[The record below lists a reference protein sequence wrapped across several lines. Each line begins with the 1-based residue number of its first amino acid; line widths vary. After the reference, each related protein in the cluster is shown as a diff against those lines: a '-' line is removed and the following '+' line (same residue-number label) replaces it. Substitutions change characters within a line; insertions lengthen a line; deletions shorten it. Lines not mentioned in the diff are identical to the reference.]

1 MPIIKKTY
9 KKHILRFR
17 AVNRD
22 IFDAIKNG
30 KKNIE
35 TRAGSIRYQ
44 SISKG
49 DTAILVC
56 GKLKFQKKI
65 NSVKKFPSINS
76 LLKKYK
82 PSDINPH
89 IETVGELE
97 KMYNSFPSYDLK
109 IRKYGLIV
117 IGLEN

>member
-1 MPIIKKTY
+1 M
-9 KKHILRFR
+9 
-17 AVNRD
+17 
-22 IFDAIKNG
+22 G
-30 KKNIE
+30 KWHE
-35 TRAGSIRYQ
+35 
-44 SISKG
+44 
-49 DTAILVC
+49 
-56 GKLKFQKKI
+56 KI
-65 NSVKKFPSINS
+65 NALLSPYAYFLINS